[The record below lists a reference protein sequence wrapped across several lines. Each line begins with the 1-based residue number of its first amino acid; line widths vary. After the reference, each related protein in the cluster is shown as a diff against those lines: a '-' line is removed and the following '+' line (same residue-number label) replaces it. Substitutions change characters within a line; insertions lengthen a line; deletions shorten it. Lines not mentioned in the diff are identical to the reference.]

1 MPDNLG
7 ISISLDGTG
16 EKQIS
21 SYLKSI
27 QNVINKNPLKLKLDL
42 NEAEIAS
49 KFNVINKTLNQ
60 LKTANTNMNGL
71 NKTMAAMVQTVSNFA
86 GYMEKASDSIT
97 NAIEKSNEMGAAV
110 GNVGKEMTKV
120 SEVKWGAAVKGI
132 SGDIGGIADAV
143 GKISDGLKQA
153 GGSAIAVAG
162 KVGNIA
168 KFVGPIGAGISF
180 AIDVFT
186 IVNAKI
192 KEAEERQKKAIET
205 TKLFKE
211 SLEDWKN
218 PNFDENTKSYIEDL
232 QKIDEINKKIAEM
245 KKNPPSENSD
255 MNFNRAIDQ
264 RDSDQI
270 KLISQLNQM
279 LKEKNLTLSEAL
291 ILYDKSLEKQA
302 KHKAYVEQM
311 QRYDETKSAYNNA
324 KQVLEEYEAIK
335 DLSDEYTKL
344 AAAKNRTND
353 QNSRLNELSKTLT
366 AVFPSLTTEVDKH
379 GNAVIKNVDALGA
392 EVKAYEETKNG
403 VVNAAKEKINAQIA
417 ETEATK
423 NEIRKRIDFL
433 KTEIKV
439 LEADY
444 ERKISSVDPEDLKAI
459 QLLMRQKEKID
470 KMSQNAAEAEK
481 ELAQAPST
489 NTLLGMNEGLSNSKK
504 NNQSST
510 GSTTSAPEYSETL
523 DLTEI
528 KIQQAEQEI
537 EELKQKLEDASSPA
551 QRAEIISTLAKSYGD
566 KAEILEAVIGFYNTQ
581 LTGELEK
588 LPADIRKKIE
598 SGGLENLEIKDEKLA
613 DTIHNIQSLRAS
625 IGNLNSDLSTIDN
638 TQLELQLE
646 QLAARF
652 SDVEVSM
659 TPFDDKLKSLK
670 DQYNSLSE
678 NELGKKEANI
688 YEQIALMSQLREHI
702 KNQLKQ
708 LNIETD
714 AAQKNTQEYKNE
726 VAELNKKL
734 EECNQATISYSGTLN
749 ELNNKKAQEIA
760 AILKKGVQK
769 QIDAEETR
777 HKKAI
782 DNLNEEKETFQ
793 DYINSKL
800 NAIDEEESALSY
812 NDELQTLMEEQQKLQ
827 KQLRE
832 ASLDD
837 SLEGKQKSSEI
848 SIELAEKE
856 KEIEKLKHDRS
867 VELRKDN
874 LKKQLEMNEQETD
887 NKIKAENEVYENH
900 KDTLNALLNEDRI
913 YSDARKILEAENLT
927 DMQNLVTG
935 YVAEFNKNMTQIGDR
950 IKSEMIDNLNE
961 AIKLLGQLKVS
972 DTPIKIRSYI
982 ESKGHQVTW
991 DDKTKQVL
999 VDGKILNTEG
1009 FEIRDGSYYAP
1020 ASLIEARLKEIGFAR
1035 GGETQYTGWHW
1046 LDGKQGNPERVLDPA
1061 QTKLFNRL
1069 VDILPA
1075 LSFLNSRQF
1084 PMLSAS
1090 SLNNAGSRYDHAP
1103 ALQIEKL
1110 IHVEGNIDKEVMP
1123 NIEKAIETGLNK
1135 VIREFNKGGNFRP
1148 VKL

>member
-7 ISISLDGTG
+7 ISISLDGTA

-27 QNVINKNPLKLKLDL
+27 QNVIKKNPLKLKLDL

-97 NAIEKSNEMGAAV
+97 NAIEKSNEMGAAI
-110 GNVGKEMTKV
+110 GNVGKQMAKV
-120 SEVKWGAAVKGI
+120 SEVDVW
-132 SGDIGGIADAV
+132 
-143 GKISDGLKQA
+143 
-153 GGSAIAVAG
+153 GSAKEISKDAIDLIG
-162 KVGNIA
+162 KVADQFEDTGESVA
-168 KFVGPIGAGISF
+168 SATKKASSFASSFGLIGAGISVG
-180 AIDVFT
+180 IGV
-186 IVNAKI
+186 ISLVSEKI
-192 KEAEERQKKAIET
+192 KEAEERQKQAIET
-205 TKLFKE
+205 TKLFKK
-211 SLEDWKN
+211 SLEDWRDV
-218 PNFDENTKSYIEDL
+218 NFDENTQSYINDL
-232 QKIDEINKKIAEM
+232 QKISELDTKISEM
-245 KKNPPSENSD
+245 KKNRTSENKSV
-255 MNFNRAIDQ
+255 NFNRSLNQ
-264 RDSDQI
+264 SDI
-270 KLISQLNQM
+270 EEMRSVSQLNQM

-335 DLSDEYTKL
+335 ALSDEYTKL

-366 AVFPSLTTEVDKH
+366 AVFPSLTTAVDKH

-433 KTEIKV
+433 KTEVKV

-444 ERKISSVDPEDLKAI
+444 ERKISAVDPEDLKTI

-470 KMSQNAAEAEK
+470 KMSENAAAAEK
-481 ELAQAPST
+481 ELAEAPST

-504 NNQSST
+504 NNQPNI
-510 GSTTSAPEYSETL
+510 GNTTSVPEYSETL

-528 KIQQAEQEI
+528 KIQQAEEEI

-566 KAEILEAVIGFYNTQ
+566 KAKILEAVIGFYNTQ

-588 LPADIRKKIE
+588 LPVDIKKKIE
-598 SGGLENLEIKDEKLA
+598 SGGLENLKIKDEKLA

-625 IGNLNSDLSTIDN
+625 IGNLKSDLSTIDN
-638 TQLELQLE
+638 TQLELHLE
-646 QLAARF
+646 QLATKF
-652 SDVEVSM
+652 SEVEASII
-659 TPFDDKLKSLK
+659 PFDDKLKFLK

-702 KNQLKQ
+702 KNQLEQ
-708 LNIETD
+708 LNNETD
-714 AAQKNTQEYKNE
+714 TAQKNTEEYRNE
-726 VAELNKKL
+726 IAELNKKL

-782 DNLNEEKETFQ
+782 DNLNEEKEAFQ
-793 DYINSKL
+793 DYINNKL
-800 NAIDEEESALSY
+800 KAIDEEESALSY
-812 NDELQTLMEEQQKLQ
+812 NDELQTLTEEQQKLQ

-961 AIKLLGQLKVS
+961 AIRLLGQLKVS
-972 DTPIKIRSYI
+972 DEPIKIRSYI

-991 DDKTKQVL
+991 DDKMKQVL
-999 VDGKILNTEG
+999 VDGKVLNTDG

-1020 ASLIEARLKEIGFAR
+1020 GSLIEARLKEIGFAR

-1046 LDGKQGNPERVLDPA
+1046 LDGKKGNPERVLDPA

-1123 NIEKAIETGLNK
+1123 NIERAIETGLNK